1 MGLRRES
8 GILPLAL
15 NPRTYLAMKL
25 IKISSALKRLKKL
38 NDEIRYAD
46 CFSEKQ
52 FTTGLIA
59 FRRNKNSD
67 PKQIEH
73 ADKDVVCHV
82 IEGNGR
88 LRVDGKRVPLR
99 AGVICHIPKGTPHD
113 FAAGNSGELI
123 LFYSLI
129 HTG

>member
-1 MGLRRES
+1 
-8 GILPLAL
+8 
-15 NPRTYLAMKL
+15 MK
-25 IKISSALKRLKKL
+25 IVTISQALKRLKKL

-52 FTTGLIA
+52 FTSGLIA

-67 PKQIEH
+67 PKQIVH

-82 IEGNGR
+82 IKGSGR
-88 LRVDGKRVPLR
+88 LRFGGKRVPLR

-113 FAAGNSGELI
+113 FAAGNSGELV

-129 HTG
+129 NTG